1 VQTAVVAGLAALAL
15 GACARPS
22 WLKVPRVDMPTVSLP
37 SFGKD
42 DAEPEPARISEV
54 EVVESQEVSDFY
66 ARATDFYDRLE
77 GRRFN
82 SIASFR
88 DAGLRA
94 YFESDQAFTDYYAD
108 LADDLV
114 TANFQRSVPLDAS
127 VEEFLVDAP
136 GRARV
141 KLRVDGRDGRPL
153 RFWSTSID
161 REDRW
166 ERRSGKWWII
176 PGKP

>member
-1 VQTAVVAGLAALAL
+1 MAIVAAGLAALAL
-15 GACARPS
+15 GACARPA
-22 WLKVPRVDMPTVSLP
+22 WLRFPSPDVDLP
-37 SFGKD
+37 SIGKE
-42 DAEPEPARISEV
+42 AAPEPARISEV
-54 EVVESQEVSDFY
+54 EVVEGGDASEFY
-66 ARATDFYDRLE
+66 RRATEFYDRLE

-82 SIASFR
+82 SIASFH

-94 YFESDQAFTDYYAD
+94 YFETDQAFTDYFAD

-153 RFWSTSID
+153 RFWSTHID

-176 PGKP
+176 PGKS